1 MITLERS
8 ETNPLRT
15 YIRGSQEEIIR
26 LLTSLTNR
34 FYREKRG
41 NNDREDDND
50 IDNIVLESGGEYY
63 FPSGLLSIVI
73 GELNLLK
80 IPYAVKTI
88 DVDVCREDIPD
99 ISEELLDGIRL
110 RKYQLEAIEAAF
122 ISKRGLLSLP
132 TGAGKSEIMI
142 AISKLLYE
150 GEGNILVCVP
160 TATLLHQTYDRM
172 VERGIPADSI
182 SKYGDGNKIDISK
195 RIVISTVST
204 AYKRLTDD
212 EFSIWYKDLK
222 CIILDEAQ
230 HGACRTWYTLIDAV
244 CPEYIIGVS
253 AEPFYG
259 DDDHVVRDLILRGT
273 VGPVLYRVPLN
284 YLIDKGYLSKPYVIA
299 IDSQYPPGGNI
310 YRVMDWH
317 TVNKSGIINN
327 KLRNKSICEI
337 SRVLIDM
344 KKNPLILVQQISH
357 GQTLAK
363 LISECGYKVAIMT
376 GGLKVSIYVEGR
388 EVDTYKDSDNQVK
401 DDFQKGVYD
410 VLIGTSVLD
419 EGADIPALSS
429 VILAGGSKSKLR
441 LIQRIGRG
449 LRKKEGDNTTFIID
463 FQDRF
468 SIVLHSHHKKRKQ
481 LFIDHNIPVYYCSDL
496 SQLPAFFGGI
506 IEQRKQE
513 LASQES

>member
-1 MITLERS
+1 MISLERS
-8 ETNPLRT
+8 ETNPLRI
-15 YIRGSQEEIIR
+15 YIRGQDSEIIR
-26 LLTSLTNR
+26 LITSLTNR
-34 FYREKRG
+34 FYREKRDF
-41 NNDREDDND
+41 DRDEDKD
-50 IDNIVLESGGEYY
+50 IDNIIFENEGEHY
-63 FPSGLLSIVI
+63 FPSGLLSIVV
-73 GELNLLK
+73 GELELLS
-80 IPYAVKTI
+80 IPYTMTS
-88 DVDVCREDIPD
+88 VDTAQDFEIPEVSAD
-99 ISEELLDGIRL
+99 LLDGITL
-110 RKYQLEAIEAAF
+110 REYQVEAIKAAF
-122 ISKRGLLSLP
+122 QSKRGLLSLP
-132 TGAGKSEIMI
+132 TGSGKSEIMI
-142 AISKLLYE
+142 AISKILQE
-150 GEGNILVCVP
+150 GSGNILVCVP

-172 VERGIPADSI
+172 VERGIPAENI

-204 AYKRLTDD
+204 AYRRLPDE
-212 EFSIWYKDLK
+212 EFSNWYKDLK

-259 DDDHVVRDLILRGT
+259 DDDHVVRDLVLRGT

-284 YLIDKGYLSKPYVIA
+284 YLIDKGYLSKPYMIA
-299 IDSQYPPGGNI
+299 IDSQYKGNL

-327 KLRNKSICEI
+327 KLRNQAICDI
-337 SRVLIDM
+337 ACTLIDM
-344 KKNPLILVQQISH
+344 SKNPLILVQQINH
-357 GQTLAK
+357 GKTLAELVSSK
-363 LISECGYKVAIMT
+363 GYRVAILT
-376 GGLKVSIYVEGR
+376 GGLKVSIYVDGR

-496 SQLPAFFGGI
+496 SQLPAFFQGI
-506 IEQRKQE
+506 IEQRKRE
-513 LASQES
+513 LASQGS